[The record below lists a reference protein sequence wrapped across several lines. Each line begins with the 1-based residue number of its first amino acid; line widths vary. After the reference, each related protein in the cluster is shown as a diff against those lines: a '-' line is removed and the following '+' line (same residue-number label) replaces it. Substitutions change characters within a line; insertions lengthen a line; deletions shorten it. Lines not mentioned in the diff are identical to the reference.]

1 MTLEYKQS
9 LKEVDT
15 ILNFMGKEYINK
27 LPDKL
32 ISFIKENMDS
42 TYISEINVNTPI
54 NEQFLKNDTKFL
66 LSLIYRNYW
75 CSEEKKKLLL
85 EEDTYLKSEYE
96 KAIYQKYNPDNI
108 FKNKTQNII
117 SEENIVENVSMVEY
131 KESIFSKIKNWI
143 KKIFNKHHN

>member
-9 LKEVDT
+9 LKEVNT

-32 ISFIKENMDS
+32 LSFIEDNMDS
-42 TYISEINVNTPI
+42 TYISEINVNTPL
-54 NEQFLKNDTKFL
+54 NEQILKNDTKIL

-85 EEDTYLKSEYE
+85 EEDAYLKSEYE
-96 KAIYQKYNPDNI
+96 KAIYKKYNPDNI

-117 SEENIVENVSMVEY
+117 REATIVENVSMVEY
-131 KESIFSKIKNWI
+131 KESIFLKIKNWI
-143 KKIFNKHHN
+143 KTIFNK

>member
-54 NEQFLKNDTKFL
+54 NEQILKNDTRIL

-85 EEDTYLKSEYE
+85 EEDKYLKSECE

-131 KESIFSKIKNWI
+131 KESIFTKIKNWI
-143 KKIFNKHHN
+143 KTIFNKHYN